1 MHDRSNILQW
11 FIYSLVSRHMS
22 APEPAHEKPDA
33 EAMGRYI
40 YEQIDQFTKN
50 MQRSRM
56 LVAMYSQIAKDH
68 PDSKSIHATDILRA
82 AVVFMHAALEEFLRS
97 LVLTTF
103 PLAHAEVLNDVPL
116 SGQNRMGR
124 AEKFFLGD
132 LTRFKDLTV
141 AQVIERS
148 VRDYVSRQTY
158 NNRGDLMFVVRS
170 LGLRDSDVA
179 GVMPK
184 LDAML
189 QRRHQIVHRGDR
201 PIPEDQQWIRAT
213 SLSPKH
219 VTAWIEAT
227 TKFVSIALTG
237 ALVVKFLKPKPSK
250 TRRRK

>member
-1 MHDRSNILQW
+1 MPT
-11 FIYSLVSRHMS
+11 
-22 APEPAHEKPDA
+22 PESTHEKPDVD
-33 EAMGRYI
+33 AMGRYI
-40 YEQIDQFTKN
+40 YEQVDQFTQN

-56 LVAMYSQIAKDH
+56 LVAMYNQIAKDH

-103 PLAHAEVLNDVPL
+103 PLASTEVLNDVPL
-116 SGQNRMGR
+116 SGQSRMGR

-132 LTRFKDLTV
+132 LARFNELTV

-170 LGLRDSDVA
+170 LGLRDSDVS
-179 GVMPK
+179 GVLPK

-189 QRRHQIVHRGDR
+189 RRRHQIVHRGD
-201 PIPEDQQWIRAT
+201 
-213 SLSPKH
+213 
-219 VTAWIEAT
+219 
-227 TKFVSIALTG
+227 KFMS
-237 ALVVKFLKPKPSK
+237 
-250 TRRRK
+250 TRSFTRLQ